1 MSPCSGDPGSYP
13 EDGPGLAPPPLEDT
27 SLHTAIDLKKRTE
40 AASSKMDQVTSYLS
54 CLKTRAL
61 MIELQTI
68 HRFSQSWLKA
78 NPGVSNIFMFSC
90 GRGVNCLHQI
100 KIFLVRKQ
108 IFAKRKWRRWR
119 DGGGGGGSGPSLV
132 WTPLLSHLSLNVV
145 SQKKVLV

>member
-1 MSPCSGDPGSYP
+1 MSQCSGDPGSYP
-13 EDGPGLAPPPLEDT
+13 EDGSGLAPPPLEDT

-54 CLKTRAL
+54 CLKTRAVPC
-61 MIELQTI
+61 INGRELQTTL
-68 HRFSQSWLKA
+68 RFSQSWLKA
-78 NPGVSNIFMFSC
+78 DPGVSNIFMFSC

-119 DGGGGGGSGPSLV
+119 DGGGGGGVCPSTKLV
-132 WTPLLSHLSLNVV
+132 PGSCGLRFCLTSA
-145 SQKKVLV
+145 